1 MVSIGSK
8 SNPTGKFVNLGVN
21 QSLANV
27 INCLGPNDTEVHTQ
41 SAHVWWNEAP
51 LELVFNFSQTQDISG
66 ILFWNYFE
74 EGYDVDSIALGFFGA
89 NNQRSANYTIVPRLG
104 LTTAGASLA
113 ERITLDAPVR
123 GVRSI
128 AAVLNSTNGELDFQ
142 NLLFFS

>member
-1 MVSIGSK
+1 
-8 SNPTGKFVNLGVN
+8 
-21 QSLANV
+21 
-27 INCLGPNDTEVHTQ
+27 VHTQ

-51 LELVFNFSQTQDISG
+51 LELIFNFSQTQDISG
-66 ILFWNYFE
+66 ILFWNYFG
-74 EGYDVDSIALGFFGA
+74 EGYDVDSIALDFFGA